1 MKGQVLDYSIQNN
14 AGVISADNGQRY
26 SFTGGGWQAS
36 NPPSVGMHVDFQPN
50 GNTAIGIYAVPG
62 ANSTAGSASSAASG
76 TSAKI
81 STMGIVGMSVGLLAI
96 IFLKSTLLGF
106 LLMVV
111 GLGSSVAGLI
121 IGKRRGEQVGFAV
134 AGIVLSLIPLVLN
147 IIIATAVTLML
158 NADSGN
164 SGGILKAIVKQVL
177 PFY

>member
-14 AGVISADNGQRY
+14 AGVISADDGQRY

-50 GNTAIGIYAVPG
+50 GHTAIGIYAVSG

-76 TSAKI
+76 TNVKI

-96 IFLKSTLLGF
+96 IFFKSTLLGF

-111 GLGSSVAGLI
+111 GFGSSVAGLI
-121 IGKRRGEQVGFAV
+121 IGKRRGEQVGFAI
-134 AGIVLSLIPLVLN
+134 AGIVLSLIPLALN
-147 IIIATAVTLML
+147 IVIATGVTMLL

>member
-14 AGVISADNGQRY
+14 SGVISADNGQRY

-50 GNTAIGIYAVPG
+50 GDAAIGIYAVPG
-62 ANSTAGSASSAASG
+62 ANSASSAASG
-76 TSAKI
+76 TNAKI
-81 STMGIVGMSVGLLAI
+81 STMGIVGMSAGLLAI
-96 IFLKSTLLGF
+96 IFFKSTLLGF

-111 GLGSSVAGLI
+111 GLGASSVGLV
-121 IGKRRGEQVGFAV
+121 IGRRRGEQVGFAV
-134 AGIVLSLIPLVLN
+134 TGIVLSLIPLALN

-164 SGGILKAIVKQVL
+164 SGGILKAIVKQIL